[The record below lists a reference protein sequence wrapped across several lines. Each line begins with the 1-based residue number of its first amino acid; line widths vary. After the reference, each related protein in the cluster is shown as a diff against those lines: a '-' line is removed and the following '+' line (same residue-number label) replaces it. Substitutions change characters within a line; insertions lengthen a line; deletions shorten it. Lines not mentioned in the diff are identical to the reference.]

1 MCAGTHLCAYGRW
14 LVTRRLL
21 TTDGD
26 LLGTTAE
33 VGRMEQEHI
42 IAAIMSNVFGEYERA
57 GNECLGEP
65 NLKFLLFSF
74 EVRRGCSA
82 AWCNGAQC
90 TWQGTGA

>member
-1 MCAGTHLCAYGRW
+1 MCAYGRW
-14 LVTRRLL
+14 FVTCRLL

-74 EVRRGCSA
+74 EVRRGAVRRGATRRSA
-82 AWCNGAQC
+82 LGRARALE
-90 TWQGTGA
+90 ARR